1 MIKKKDQEGFP
12 MNMTEHALQLLRD
25 LSDAPG
31 ASGFED
37 EVVRTARPYAET
49 IGQAKVEPLYL
60 PQGK

>member
-1 MIKKKDQEGFP
+1 
-12 MNMTEHALQLLRD
+12 MTEHALQLLRD